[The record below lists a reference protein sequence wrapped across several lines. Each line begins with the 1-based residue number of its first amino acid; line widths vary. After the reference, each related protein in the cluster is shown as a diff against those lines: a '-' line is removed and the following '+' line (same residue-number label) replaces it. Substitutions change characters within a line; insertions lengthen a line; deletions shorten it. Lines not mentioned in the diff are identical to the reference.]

1 MTENVR
7 KQQAGA
13 AALLNECIRSTE
25 RYLKGPNPSLRLLQ
39 QKLKELVEAKE
50 NLLDKQ
56 FVYAEK
62 SSLDYESEEL
72 QEWINPKSDTANDL
86 PDTLFVNMDELNQNE
101 VENKATQ
108 EMNQR

>member
-1 MTENVR
+1 M
-7 KQQAGA
+7 
-13 AALLNECIRSTE
+13 L
-25 RYLKGPNPSLRLLQ
+25 
-39 QKLKELVEAKE
+39 
-50 NLLDKQ
+50 
-56 FVYAEK
+56 AEK
-62 SSLDYESEEL
+62 LSLNYESEEL